1 MSIPSIPTKNC
12 NRQTHLEDA
21 ARGLSMCT
29 ECRKPLFQRPKE
41 KCAKHS
47 VWLCPECFD
56 EEDLEKL
63 RGFEFLHKDKNDD
76 ESEED

>member
-1 MSIPSIPTKNC
+1 
-12 NRQTHLEDA
+12 
-21 ARGLSMCT
+21 MCT

-63 RGFEFLHKDKNDD
+63 RGFEFLHKDENDD